1 MDKLLILGLECFQKG
16 LFLKYFLV
24 ISVKKIWTGWGLFKW
39 KQATW
44 LYFAWL

>member
-24 ISVKKIWTGWGLFKW
+24 ISVKKNLN
-39 KQATW
+39 W
-44 LYFAWL
+44 LGFV